1 MYKLYKY
8 REIYSDI
15 KRDILTNHYRAGT
28 LLPTQEFFADKYN
41 VSRITLK
48 KALTLLENEGLI
60 FSKQGSGTY
69 IRSKIDNSTG
79 ELLPLDLPVGV
90 TYSHRD
96 QSIKSRLLFF
106 DARLPSKEEQQ
117 HLLLNKT
124 DPVYEF
130 KRVRLVNKEIYSYE
144 HVVMPVY
151 IAPLTEEILQE
162 SVYDYLGS
170 EVKLQLVDARR
181 IVFADY
187 ATEEISNALN
197 IAIDSPILVIEQIAY
212 DQKGRAFEFSK
223 SYFLSKKSKFVLDI
237 HLKKES
243 ALPDK
248 KYEL

>member
-1 MYKLYKY
+1 MYKY

-28 LLPTQEFFADKYN
+28 LLPTQEFFAEKYN

-48 KALTLLENEGLI
+48 KALTLLENDGLI

-69 IRSKIDNSTG
+69 IRPNIDNSTS

-96 QSIKSRLLFF
+96 QSIESHLLFF
-106 DARLPSKEEQQ
+106 DARLPYKEEQQ
-117 HLLLNKT
+117 YLLLNKT

-130 KRVRLVNKEIYSYE
+130 KRVRLINKEIYSYE

-151 IAPLTEEILQE
+151 IASLTEEILQG
-162 SVYDYLGS
+162 SIYDYLGK

-181 IVFADY
+181 ILFADY

-197 IAIDSPILVIEQIAY
+197 IDLDSPILVIEQIGY
-212 DQKGRAFEFSK
+212 DQKGRPFEFSK
-223 SYFLSKKSKFVLDI
+223 SYFLPEKSKFVLDI
-237 HLKKES
+237 HLKKT
-243 ALPDK
+243 
-248 KYEL
+248 